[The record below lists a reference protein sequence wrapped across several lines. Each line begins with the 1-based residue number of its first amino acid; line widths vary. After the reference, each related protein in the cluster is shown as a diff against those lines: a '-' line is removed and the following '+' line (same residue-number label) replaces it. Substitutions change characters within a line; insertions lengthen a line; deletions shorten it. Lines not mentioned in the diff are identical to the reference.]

1 MTNLRLSNVDYQLTF
16 ISTVQL
22 TMSNSLPDMS
32 MDPSS
37 FSLLNLPPDFELP
50 TCLDYFTL
58 NAPPDTHIWRKPAS
72 RDTTTAPL
80 IYTSL
85 RHPFVIAEVT
95 VTASWEM
102 EWDQAGLVI
111 FAGMPPGEHAPPSP
125 RLRHRHRGNVWD
137 EPPMQAKWVKAG
149 LEFTGGTLNASCTVA
164 TSPCGA
170 DWSLS
175 PVLPGAT
182 PHEALPLSM
191 SSLRIKFER
200 IGDSLWVWYRM
211 PCMSTSSSTPSP
223 AAAGA
228 EWRKVREVM
237 GFFWGVEDKYVVWV
251 GCYASRPMNFM
262 PSHSWEAD
270 RGNGSDNERN
280 GLLVEF
286 EDLEIF

>member
-1 MTNLRLSNVDYQLTF
+1 
-16 ISTVQL
+16 
-22 TMSNSLPDMS
+22 MSESLPDMAIER
-32 MDPSS
+32 SS
-37 FSLLNLPPDFELP
+37 FALLNLPSSFELP
-50 TCLDYFTL
+50 TCMDYFTL

-95 VTASWEM
+95 VTGGWEM

-111 FAGMPPGEHAPPSP
+111 FAGSPPGEQAPLSP
-125 RLRHRHRGNVWD
+125 RSRSRPVRNDLSAQGR
-137 EPPMQAKWVKAG
+137 WVKAG

-164 TSPCGA
+164 MSPCGA

-175 PVLPGAT
+175 PVLSLAM
-182 PHEALPLSM
+182 PHEALAVEM

-200 IGDSLWVWYRM
+200 VGDALWVWYRM
-211 PCMSTSSSTPSP
+211 PGVSSCSSPPSP
-223 AAAGA
+223 ATVGA
-228 EWRKVREVM
+228 EWRKMREVM
-237 GFFWGVEDKYVVWV
+237 GFFLGVEDKNGVWV
-251 GCYASRPMNFM
+251 GCYASRPMTFM
-262 PSHSWEAD
+262 PSRSWEMA
-270 RGNGSDNERN
+270 RGNSEIDDRD

>member
-1 MTNLRLSNVDYQLTF
+1 
-16 ISTVQL
+16 
-22 TMSNSLPDMS
+22 MSESLPETTMN
-32 MDPSS
+32 SS
-37 FSLLNLPPDFELP
+37 AFSLLNLPPTFELP
-50 TCLDYFTL
+50 SCMEYFTL

-80 IYTSL
+80 VYTSL

-95 VTASWEM
+95 VTADWEM

-111 FAGMPPGEHAPPSP
+111 FAGMPPGEQALPPP
-125 RLRHRHRGNVWD
+125 RLRNHHWSHAWID
-137 EPPMQAKWVKAG
+137 PPIQGKWVKAG

-164 TSPCGA
+164 TTPSGS
-170 DWSLS
+170 DLSLS
-175 PVLPGAT
+175 PISPISPASPTAT
-182 PHEALPLSM
+182 PHEALPMAM

-211 PCMSTSSSTPSP
+211 PGISGFSSTPSP

-237 GFFWGVEDKYVVWV
+237 GFFSGVEDKYGVWV
-251 GCYASRPMNFM
+251 GCYASRPMNFT

-270 RGNGSDNERN
+270 TGSRSDRSRH

>member
-1 MTNLRLSNVDYQLTF
+1 
-16 ISTVQL
+16 
-22 TMSNSLPDMS
+22 MS

-37 FSLLNLPPDFELP
+37 FSLLNLPPTYELP
-50 TCLDYFTL
+50 SCMDYFTL
-58 NAPPDTHIWRKPAS
+58 TAPPDTHICRKPAS

-95 VTASWEM
+95 VTSDWEM

-111 FAGMPPGEHAPPSP
+111 FAGLPPGEQPPMSP
-125 RLRHRHRGNVWD
+125 RPRHRQRGQTWSD
-137 EPPMQAKWVKAG
+137 PSTQGKWVKAG

-164 TSPCGA
+164 TSPSGA

-175 PVLPGAT
+175 PILPAALPHEVLPPA
-182 PHEALPLSM
+182 M
-191 SSLRIKFER
+191 CSLRIKFER

-211 PCMSTSSSTPSP
+211 PGLSTYSSVPSP
-223 AAAGA
+223 ASAGA

-237 GFFWGVEDKYVVWV
+237 GFFSGVEDKYGVWI
-251 GCYASRPMNFM
+251 GCYASRPMNFI
-262 PSHSWEAD
+262 PSHSWEGS
-270 RGNGSDNERN
+270 RGGGPDSERN